1 MSEKAIPVNL
11 GFATADAEA
20 VSFSVQERR
29 CVLRFINWRE
39 QPVVVRFE
47 DTVAVKWQEA
57 DSHGPEDRD
66 DNSYE
71 IANSEWLTDHVAQ
84 NIIGNDVGHKH
95 LKFCF
100 NAAGVFEIICRS
112 LRVGA

>member
-20 VSFSVQERR
+20 VSFSLQERR
-29 CVLRFINWRE
+29 CVLKFIGWRE
-39 QPVVVRFE
+39 QPVVVQFE

-66 DNSYE
+66 DNSHE
-71 IANSEWLTDHVAQ
+71 IANSEWLADHVAQ
-84 NIIGNDVGHKH
+84 IIFDN
-95 LKFCF
+95 
-100 NAAGVFEIICRS
+100 EMI
-112 LRVGA
+112 